1 MATPGDLIKR
11 ALRDAGVLGVGQ
23 NASAEDANDAF
34 DKINSMLAQW
44 NLRRWLVYHLTDTA
58 VVSTG
63 ATSYTVGPGGAFNIP
78 RPDRIEGAYIRQT
91 NTGQS
96 VDYPVRILEAYEDYA
111 RIGLKSLVTLPSDV
125 FYDAG
130 FPLGTLHFY
139 PSPNASIYEMHI
151 LTKAV
156 LSAFTSLTQ
165 VIALPPEYE
174 EALIYNLAVRL
185 RPAYQMAPDPTVTQL
200 AKAALNSIKNAKMPA
215 ALSGHGGRFNVYTG
229 L

>member
-1 MATPGDLIKR
+1 
-11 ALRDAGVLGVGQ
+11 
-23 NASAEDANDAF
+23 
-34 DKINSMLAQW
+34 
-44 NLRRWLVYHLTDTA
+44 
-58 VVSTG
+58 
-63 ATSYTVGPGGAFNIP
+63 
-78 RPDRIEGAYIRQT
+78 
-91 NTGQS
+91 
-96 VDYPVRILEAYEDYA
+96 
-111 RIGLKSLVTLPSDV
+111 LKSLVTLPSDV

-200 AKAALNSIKNAKMPA
+200 AKAALNSIKNANTQMPRLKMPA